1 MLAGS
6 PWVLIRR
13 AAALVWM
20 LVIIG
25 LGAGV
30 ISPTA
35 ARTLMGDGGCT
46 SLEEPWGCA
55 SLYGTMEEA
64 TCGGGASENCT
75 ICTQDEE
82 SFCAPDNEE
91 LECQV
96 EDCVLEDYKHV
107 MGGGNN

>member
-1 MLAGS
+1 
-6 PWVLIRR
+6 
-13 AAALVWM
+13 
-20 LVIIG
+20 
-25 LGAGV
+25 
-30 ISPTA
+30 
-35 ARTLMGDGGCT
+35 
-46 SLEEPWGCA
+46 
-55 SLYGTMEEA
+55 MEEA